1 MKQTTLTQRL
11 LSALVALCMVLSV
24 CAPALAAEPG
34 RASAAVIYYQKDG
47 GKKTLLDALSIKTLM
62 PGYKITFVRNLII
75 ITMGSTEHTGELE
88 GVTLSGNGSDPYNF
102 ELCTAGTSWVTDI
115 SDPNNP
121 GLTITG
127 MKNVTVTP
135 ARGSSIGFL
144 GSLKIV
150 DCTGDV
156 NLQNS
161 SEGAVDGRLEV
172 DNSAGHGS
180 VTITENCDRTSFGRY
195 LPYGTTI
202 TSNGPVKI
210 ENKNGCAVCGSLE
223 IKESASVDITGTATN
238 GQAAITGI
246 ATISSNGP
254 VKIENQ
260 LSKDLKGGAAVGY
273 LNEPNITGTI
283 FEVKKSA
290 SVEVISVG
298 ANPTLGG
305 WAFIK
310 SSGDVSI
317 TNSLGG
323 SAVGRGLTVTTDGA
337 VTVKGDNA
345 AAIKGKAT
353 ITAGRNVSIQ
363 NESGIAVEGKLIV
376 NSSTGVTVVGNTQ
389 KNAVR
394 YEANITSSGAVNIS
408 NSQGIAVGGK
418 LTVKNASG
426 TGDVTVSGKGGN
438 TVGGGAEITSRGAV
452 NITNTDNTGLAVS
465 GDLTVYDS
473 KRVKVSGGTA
483 NSPAVSGKI
492 TLTSSG
498 EMELSNPNGQV
509 TSNKLTVKN
518 STGNVIVTG
527 NKSGSTALVQGGA
540 SINTTGAVTI
550 TNSSGPAIFSG
561 LNVEQSGGI
570 TVTGSRASEPIITGN
585 STIKNTNKVE
595 IINNETSGRTAL
607 NITYTPP
614 DGKGYFYQTERNGRK
629 LHTRS
634 AISGTT
640 PYLCIE
646 PDTLYTLTLPEGV
659 TAKTNGTSDTRFYA
673 DEMVTVT
680 APADTETTKFEKWT
694 LSGTEPTD
702 LPNGWETSKEFTFK
716 MPASN
721 VTLGA
726 SYHTITKYEVK
737 VTGGTIG
744 GKTGMTTGSF
754 QPGDE
759 VTVVFDDSGDIAKQ
773 FKQWTYTG
781 TAPAEPDGGWTA
793 ANNSTSKT
801 FTFKMPAGNVNL
813 TAAYKDVYTLT
824 VDDGKGTIL
833 VNGVAGSR
841 ALEGDQITV
850 TETGSD
856 EHHLFSSWEL
866 TSSTPLGEPSDNWQT
881 SKAFTFTMPAGN
893 VNLTAAYKDVYTLTV
908 DDGKGTIL
916 VNGVAGNRA
925 LAGDQI
931 TVTEKGSDKYHLFSS
946 WQLTSSTS
954 LVHPSENWQTSKEF
968 TFTMPAGNV
977 TLKADYKQLYDL
989 TVTGGTIVGGNGDTG
1004 IYLPGTEVT
1013 VVFDDSHDIAK
1024 QFKQWK
1030 STDTE
1035 PEAPDGG
1042 WTAAND
1048 STSKTFTFKMPAGN
1062 VTLTAA
1068 YKDVYTLT
1076 VADGKG
1082 TILVNGVAGNRA
1094 LAGDQITVTETGSD
1108 EHHLFSSW
1116 ELTSSTP
1123 LGEPSENWQTSR
1135 TFTFT
1140 MPAGNVSLKADY
1152 KQLYDLTVNGGTIVD
1167 GSGDTG
1173 KTTGIYLPGTEV
1185 TIQFTESDEITEQFE
1200 KWTGGDN
1207 ITNADQNWQNS
1218 KRFTFTMPD
1227 SAVTLTA
1234 VHQKTY
1240 FLSED
1245 MSKAEFFVN
1254 GKQVNQAPAGARVT
1268 VKLVDGFIN
1277 DHREFDQWQPA
1288 GGTALVDPEEGWQN
1302 KPSFSFTMPDGMVI
1316 LKAYAT
1322 FLFDV
1327 TVNGGTIVGGN
1338 GDTGT
1343 SQKIVKPG
1351 QLVTVAFT
1359 ESTDIEK
1366 QFEQWTLSGTEPTD
1380 LPNDWQSKPS
1390 FSFTMPAGNVTLTAV
1405 HQKTYFLSEDMS
1417 KAEFFVNG
1425 KQVNQAPAGARV
1437 TVKLVDGFINDH
1449 REFDQWQPAGGT
1461 ALVDP
1466 EEGWQ
1471 NKPSFSFTMPDG
1483 MVILKAYATFLFDV
1497 TVNGGTIVGGNGDT
1511 GTSQKIVKPGQLVTV
1526 RAESTE
1532 ENPFLQWNST
1542 SEPPAAPDGGW
1553 PEGGWQTSQ
1562 EFTFKMPYGDVTLEA
1577 QRDQL
1582 YKVSINDR
1590 LGSVTINGEPRS
1602 SLWVK
1607 EGETVTVATTLKDGY
1622 WMEFE
1627 KWNSTG
1633 TAPEEPEGG
1642 WTETNKSTSTTF
1654 TFKMPNGPVE
1664 LVAQWSASSLD
1675 PDQPID
1681 PDEPLDEDF
1690 GVEPTP
1696 MDTTGGT
1703 IAAVAVG
1710 GAAIWGGYEI
1720 ATRVILHSLLP
1731 EGTAIPANRGQLALL
1746 VWNAAGRPE
1755 PAGAPAFADV
1765 ADPDMAKA
1773 AQWCTEQ
1780 GIMAAKGDRF
1790 EPEGWTPKFK
1800 VIEVWNKAFPA
1811 A

>member
-24 CAPALAAEPG
+24 CAPALAADRKP
-34 RASAAVIYYQKDG
+34 ILFQKNSGYPTPVTSDNIG
-47 GKKTLLDALSIKTLM
+47 TLL
-62 PGYKITFVRNLII
+62 PGYSIAYNGNTVT
-75 ITMGSTEHTGELE
+75 ITMGSGQHTQELE
-88 GVTLSGNGSDPYNF
+88 GVTLIGGGQDLV
-102 ELCTAGTSWVTDI
+102 LCTAGTNWMTDTSSSSNI
-115 SDPNNP
+115 

-135 ARGSSIGFL
+135 ARGSNIGFL

-161 SEGAVDGRLEV
+161 SYAAVVGRLEV
-172 DNSAGHGS
+172 DNSKGSGS
-180 VTITENCDRTSFGRY
+180 VTITENCDRADWGTN
-195 LPYGTTI
+195 LPYGMII

-223 IKESASVDITGTATN
+223 IKESASVDIKGTATN

-273 LNEPNITGTI
+273 LNDPNITGTI

-323 SAVGRGLTVTTDGA
+323 SAVGRGLIVTTGGA

-353 ITAGRNVSIQ
+353 ITAGKNVSIQ
-363 NESGIAVEGKLIV
+363 NGSGIAVEGNLIV

-394 YEANITSSGAVNIS
+394 DEANITSSGAVNIS
-408 NSQGIAVGGK
+408 NSQGIAVGKK
-418 LTVKNASG
+418 LTVNNASG
-426 TGDVTVSGKGGN
+426 TDDVTVSGKGGN
-438 TVGGGAEITSRGAV
+438 TVGGGAKITSRGAV

-465 GDLTVYDS
+465 GDLTVHDS
-473 KRVKVSGGTA
+473 SSVKVSGGTDS
-483 NSPAVSGKI
+483 SPTVSGNI

-498 EMELSNPNGQV
+498 KMELSNPNGQV
-509 TSNKLTVKN
+509 TNKKLTVKN
-518 STGNVIVTG
+518 STGEVSVTG
-527 NKSGSTALVQGGA
+527 NKSDGSALVQGGA
-540 SINTTGAVTI
+540 SIGTTGTVTI
-550 TNSSGPAIFSG
+550 TNSSGPAIFGG

-595 IINNETSGRTAL
+595 IINNEISGKTAQ

-614 DGKGYFYQTERNGRK
+614 AGKGYFYQTAQNGGK

-634 AISGTT
+634 AISSTT

-659 TAKTNGTSDTRFYA
+659 TAKTNNTSDTRFYA
-673 DEMVTVT
+673 GEMVTVT
-680 APADTETTKFEKWT
+680 APADTDTKKFEKWT
-694 LSGTEPTD
+694 FSGTEPTG
-702 LPNGWETSKEFTFK
+702 LPDGWQNSKEFTFK
-716 MPASN
+716 MPAGN

-737 VTGGTIG
+737 VTGGTIVDKNEP
-744 GKTGMTTGSF
+744 GKTTGSYL
-754 QPGDE
+754 PGIE
-759 VTVVFDDSGDIAKQ
+759 VKVAFTGSTGIEDQFEKWTLSGTKPTDLPNDWQ
-773 FKQWTYTG
+773 
-781 TAPAEPDGGWTA
+781 
-793 ANNSTSKT
+793 SKPSFS
-801 FTFKMPAGNVNL
+801 FTMPAGNVTL
-813 TAAYKDVYTLT
+813 EAECKTVYNLT

-841 ALEGDQITV
+841 ALAGDKITV

-856 EHHLFSSWEL
+856 KYHLFNSWQL
-866 TSSTPLGEPSDNWQT
+866 TSSTLLVSPEDGWEHKPS
-881 SKAFTFTMPAGN
+881 FTFTMPAG
-893 VNLTAAYKDVYTLTV
+893 DV
-908 DDGKGTIL
+908 
-916 VNGVAGNRA
+916 
-925 LAGDQI
+925 
-931 TVTEKGSDKYHLFSS
+931 S
-946 WQLTSSTS
+946 
-954 LVHPSENWQTSKEF
+954 
-968 TFTMPAGNV
+968 
-977 TLKADYKQLYDL
+977 LKADYKQLYDL
-989 TVTGGTIVGGNGDTG
+989 TVTGGTIVDESGTGKTSGIYLPGTEVTIQFTESTDIENQFEQWTLSGTKPTDLPNDWQSKPSFSFTMPEGDVTLKAGYKTVYNVSVADGKGTILVNGVAGSRALAGDEITVTETGTDKYHLFSSWQLTSSTALVNPSENWQTSKEFTFTMPAGDVSLKADYKQLYNLTVTGGTIVNGTNTG
-1004 IYLPGTEVT
+1004 NYLPGTEVT
-1013 VVFDDSHDIAK
+1013 VVFTESGDITK
-1024 QFKQWK
+1024 QFEKWTYTGTAPAK
-1030 STDTE
+1030 
-1035 PEAPDGG
+1035 PDGG

-1062 VTLTAA
+1062 VSLKAE
-1068 YKDVYTLT
+1068 YKDVYTVSVENERGT
-1076 VADGKG
+1076 V
-1082 TILVNGVAGNRA
+1082 LVNGEERSRA
-1094 LAGDQITVTETGSD
+1094 LAGET
-1108 EHHLFSSW
+1108 
-1116 ELTSSTP
+1116 
-1123 LGEPSENWQTSR
+1123 
-1135 TFTFT
+1135 
-1140 MPAGNVSLKADY
+1140 
-1152 KQLYDLTVNGGTIVD
+1152 
-1167 GSGDTG
+1167 
-1173 KTTGIYLPGTEV
+1173 
-1185 TIQFTESDEITEQFE
+1185 
-1200 KWTGGDN
+1200 
-1207 ITNADQNWQNS
+1207 
-1218 KRFTFTMPD
+1218 
-1227 SAVTLTA
+1227 
-1234 VHQKTY
+1234 
-1240 FLSED
+1240 
-1245 MSKAEFFVN
+1245 
-1254 GKQVNQAPAGARVT
+1254 VT
-1268 VKLVDGFIN
+1268 VKISDAFF
-1277 DHREFDQWQPA
+1277 DAHRQFN
-1288 GGTALVDPEEGWQN
+1288 GW
-1302 KPSFSFTMPDGMVI
+1302 SLT
-1316 LKAYAT
+1316 
-1322 FLFDV
+1322 
-1327 TVNGGTIVGGN
+1327 
-1338 GDTGT
+1338 
-1343 SQKIVKPG
+1343 
-1351 QLVTVAFT
+1351 
-1359 ESTDIEK
+1359 
-1366 QFEQWTLSGTEPTD
+1366 SGTEPTD
-1380 LPNDWQSKPS
+1380 LPDGWQTSRE
-1390 FSFTMPAGNVTLTAV
+1390 FTFTMPADNVSLTAG
-1405 HQKTYFLSEDMS
+1405 Y
-1417 KAEFFVNG
+1417 
-1425 KQVNQAPAGARV
+1425 KQ
-1437 TVKLVDGFINDH
+1437 L
-1449 REFDQWQPAGGT
+1449 
-1461 ALVDP
+1461 
-1466 EEGWQ
+1466 
-1471 NKPSFSFTMPDG
+1471 
-1483 MVILKAYATFLFDV
+1483 YDV
-1497 TVNGGTIVGGNGDT
+1497 TVTGGTIEGGTDDNGIYK
-1511 GTSQKIVKPGQLVTV
+1511 KIVKPGELVTV

-1532 ENPFLQWNST
+1532 ENPFQQWTNT
-1542 SEPPAAPDGGW
+1542 GTEPEAPDGGW
-1553 PEGGWQTSQ
+1553 TVENWETSR
-1562 EFTFKMPYGDVTLEA
+1562 EFTFKMPSGNVTLEA

-1582 YKVSINDR
+1582 YKVSINDN
-1590 LGSVTINGEPRS
+1590 LGSVTINGEPLS

-1607 EGETVTVATTLKDGY
+1607 EGDTVTVATTLKDGY

-1690 GVEPTP
+1690 GVEP
-1696 MDTTGGT
+1696 DTTGGT

-1746 VWNAAGRPE
+1746 VWNTAGRPE

-1765 ADPDMAKA
+1765 TDPDMAKA

-1780 GIMAAKGDRF
+1780 GTMAAKGDRF

-1800 VIEVWNKAFPA
+1800 VIEVWNKTFPA